1 MHKCITDIV
10 FFGVLV
16 IAEKFWL
23 SEIMLVV
30 IMTIRYVA
38 VIQKQIS
45 AVRMYFWNVGPL
57 LFDFSGH
64 LRYLLL
70 DTRSRS
76 RDPSE
81 GGL

>member
-10 FFGVLV
+10 FFRVLV

-64 LRYLLL
+64 LRYI
-70 DTRSRS
+70 
-76 RDPSE
+76 
-81 GGL
+81 

>member
-1 MHKCITDIV
+1 M
-10 FFGVLV
+10 FFGILV

-38 VIQKQIS
+38 IIQKQIS

-64 LRYLLL
+64 LRYILL

-76 RDPSE
+76 RDPSG